1 MSSLRRFLFL
11 GGVAFAGAQDA
22 EEIAAEDV
30 SRSDLS
36 TYLVYDCFFVF
47 PIQYHVL
54 PRLNPLFSLRK

>member
-1 MSSLRRFLFL
+1 MSSFRRFLFL

-30 SRSDLS
+30 LRPDLS
-36 TYLVYDCFFVF
+36 TYLAYDCFFVF

-54 PRLNPLFSLRK
+54 PHLNPPFH